1 MIDPV
6 YKTVLLV
13 WLKDLA
19 ETAIFSA
26 IAFPVLRRLIK
37 KYFADLKCPHCH
49 KKFGEQAVKTHVEGT
64 SQSDV
69 APNVP
74 SPS

>member
-19 ETAIFSA
+19 ETAIFAA
-26 IAFPVLRRLIK
+26 IAFPVLRRVVK
-37 KYFADLKCPHCH
+37 KYFADMRCPHCH
-49 KKFGEQAVKTHVEGT
+49 KKFGEQAVVNHVESTT

-69 APNVP
+69 P